1 MTTATTTTT
10 VTTVTNSENGDNSH
24 KSHNGDNGDNSNT
37 GNNSDI
43 SVIGDKAGYRLSL
56 KAGYRLSLKKHVFRT
71 DKSLMRAIRVGTC
84 LPPVW
89 FTIRRIPTEVPYP
102 TMFVVEGDK
111 RQLSVIQFGR
121 SSQV

>member
-1 MTTATTTTT
+1 MSSLALQ
-10 VTTVTNSENGDNSH
+10 
-24 KSHNGDNGDNSNT
+24 NT
-37 GNNSDI
+37 SALQAI
-43 SVIGDKAGYRLSL
+43 VSL
-56 KAGYRLSLKKHVFRT
+56 LRQAIDSLLRQAIVSLLRQAIVSLLRQAIDSLLRQAIDSLLRQAIVFRT
-71 DKSLMRAIRVGTC
+71 DKSLMRAIRVGTY